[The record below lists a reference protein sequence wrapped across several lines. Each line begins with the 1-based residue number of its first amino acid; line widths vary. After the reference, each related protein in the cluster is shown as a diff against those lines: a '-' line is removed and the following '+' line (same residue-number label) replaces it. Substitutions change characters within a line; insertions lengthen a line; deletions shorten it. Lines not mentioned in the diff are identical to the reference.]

1 MKEVI
6 NSCLFEP
13 YQLTVAASACAKLY
27 MNKFLELNNTPT
39 SKQKNP
45 SYPLSQLQ
53 VETVCSS
60 STFIMSV
67 MLGMRVTEKE
77 YSNALKLKSTCNKQ

>member
-1 MKEVI
+1 
-6 NSCLFEP
+6 
-13 YQLTVAASACAKLY
+13 

-39 SKQKNP
+39 SKQKMLVI
-45 SYPLSQLQ
+45 LSQLQ

-60 STFIMSV
+60 TFIMSA

-77 YSNALKLKSTCNKQ
+77 YSNALMLKSTCNNQ